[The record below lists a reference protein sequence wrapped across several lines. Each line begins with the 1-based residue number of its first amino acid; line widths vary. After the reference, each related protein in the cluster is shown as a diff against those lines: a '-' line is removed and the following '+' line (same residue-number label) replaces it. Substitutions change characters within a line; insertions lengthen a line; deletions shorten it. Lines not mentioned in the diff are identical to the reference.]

1 VRGALLCICALV
13 VLCVSA
19 RASASGLYLAERGSH
34 GLARG
39 GAYVAGA
46 TGLDAVGYNVAGLRG
61 TGVMGDLSLLLLDV
75 RYRRELAIIDSSG
88 TSQSVHSPTVR
99 GNTELLPLP
108 TLVGAYSTHDGH
120 LTVAAGIFSPT
131 FALLS
136 FPSKVDGQ
144 ASPARYTLSG
154 FSDSRLVW
162 AGAWLAYHPN
172 EQLSLGAGVHAL
184 MGTFRSA
191 LDFTLSL
198 PDRLLAA
205 PEDPDYD
212 AHGRI
217 GVGPFVAP
225 SGTLGVRYAPISA
238 LTFGVSG
245 DLPTWIDSDSTFD
258 VRLPDSV
265 VFDSVSVRGRRAQV
279 HMRLPGVIRAG
290 VQARP
295 FDRLAIELAYVRE
308 FWSAHDAIVVE
319 PKGVRIEGI
328 PGGPSSIALPTIR
341 IARGFRDAS
350 SYRLG
355 AELDGQLGTRAWF
368 LRTGVSYEESAVP
381 PAYLS
386 LSSLD
391 FDKLMLAVGVG
402 ANVAPKLR
410 FDLTFAHLILMPT
423 KVSPRE
429 ARLTRVNPLS
439 GNATEETVNGG
450 SYRARG
456 NVLSAGFAYL
466 FR

>member
-1 VRGALLCICALV
+1 VRGALLFVLALV
-13 VLCVSA
+13 VWCFSS
-19 RASASGLYLAERGSH
+19 RAFASGLYLAERGVH
-34 GLARG
+34 GLGRG

-46 TGLDAVGYNVAGLRG
+46 SGLDAVGYNVAGLRG
-61 TGVMGDLSLLLLDV
+61 TGVLGDLTLLLFDV
-75 RYRRELAIIDSSG
+75 RYRRELSIDDSSG
-88 TSQSVHSPTVR
+88 TPQTVHSPTVR
-99 GNTELLPLP
+99 GDTERLPLP
-108 TLVGAYSTHDGH
+108 TLIGAYSTKNGR
-120 LTVAAGIFSPT
+120 LTFAAGIFSPT

-136 FPSKVDGQ
+136 FPTKEEGQ
-144 ASPARYTLSG
+144 PSPARYTLGG
-154 FSDSRLVW
+154 FSDSRLAW
-162 AGAWLAYHPN
+162 AGAWLTYRPN

-225 SGTLGVRYAPISA
+225 SGTLGAQYAPMSA
-238 LTFGVSG
+238 LAFGVSG

-258 VRLPDSV
+258 VRLPESA
-265 VFDSVSVRGRRAQV
+265 VFDSVSVRGKRAQV
-279 HMRLPGVIRAG
+279 RMRLPGVIRAG
-290 VQARP
+290 IQVRP
-295 FDRLAIELAYVRE
+295 IERLAIEVAYVRE
-308 FWSAHDAIVVE
+308 FWSAHDAIVVN

-328 PGGPSSIALPTIR
+328 PGGPPSIALPTIR

-355 AELDGQLGTRAWF
+355 AELDGQLGTRTWF

-391 FDKLMLAVGVG
+391 FDKLMLALGVA
-402 ANVAPKLR
+402 ANVLPALR
-410 FDLTFAHLILMPT
+410 VDLTFAHLILMPAN
-423 KVSPRE
+423 VS
-429 ARLTRVNPLS
+429 AGDAQLTRVNPLS
-439 GNATEETVNGG
+439 GNATAEAVNGG